1 MKLSKC
7 LTCFYSHL
15 SPEEHLTFTDKP
27 IGIAAKF
34 QYKVLLLRT
43 LTVRNTISL
52 RHGLEVVL
60 IGRVRCTSPQR
71 FWSRKATVD
80 VSMLLLKAQSIRL
93 KTVQRIIIII
103 IIIIIIVVVVLLLF
117 LIMILIIGLT
127 CPPTIHF
134 KFITKC
140 DTLFLLQS
148 AMVCYYKVRQ
158 VLLQSAIS
166 VTKRENLITKCDRC
180 YKVLRLLL
188 SATEHLFKGSLQLW
202 SSNLARTKYIYE
214 TLHLIGF
221 VWQHWWMKANITFS
235 VSVLCLRKIQSL
247 NFLSYE
253 FTPSLQSVT

>member
-80 VSMLLLKAQSIRL
+80 VSMLLLKAQSIRACSKPFSEL
-93 KTVQRIIIII
+93 LLLLLLLSLSSSSLLL
-103 IIIIIIVVVVLLLF
+103 LLLF
-117 LIMILIIGLT
+117 LMMILIIGLT

-134 KFITKC
+134 KFITEC
-140 DTLFLLQS
+140 DSLFLLQLRWS
-148 AMVCYYKVRQ
+148 VITKCDNSFITKCDKCYYKVR
-158 VLLQSAIS
+158 
-166 VTKRENLITKCDRC
+166 
-180 YKVLRLLL
+180 
-188 SATEHLFKGSLQLW
+188 
-202 SSNLARTKYIYE
+202 
-214 TLHLIGF
+214 
-221 VWQHWWMKANITFS
+221 
-235 VSVLCLRKIQSL
+235 
-247 NFLSYE
+247 
-253 FTPSLQSVT
+253 